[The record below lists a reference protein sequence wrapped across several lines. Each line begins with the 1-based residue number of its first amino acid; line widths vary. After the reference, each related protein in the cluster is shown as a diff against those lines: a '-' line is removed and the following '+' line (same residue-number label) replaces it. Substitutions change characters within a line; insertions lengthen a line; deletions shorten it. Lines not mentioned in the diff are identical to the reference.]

1 MIMTFVYSGLIRGIR
16 GSSGYNSRRIQ
27 AQDGRQLCTVLP
39 PTAAMASL
47 HPNSAQRPQVRGPFR
62 PASQYPADPYS
73 QASSPATSERSSR
86 PHRRAPW
93 TLDLDALETLTTETP
108 RSVILIL
115 GGRSFLVHLGPR

>member
-1 MIMTFVYSGLIRGIR
+1 
-16 GSSGYNSRRIQ
+16 
-27 AQDGRQLCTVLP
+27 
-39 PTAAMASL
+39 MASL
-47 HPNSAQRPQVRGPFR
+47 HPSRAQARGPFR

-93 TLDLDALETLTTETP
+93 TLDLDALETLAQEAP

-115 GGRSFLVHLGPR
+115 GDPSPLALKPLLAIKSIASSLLIVAT